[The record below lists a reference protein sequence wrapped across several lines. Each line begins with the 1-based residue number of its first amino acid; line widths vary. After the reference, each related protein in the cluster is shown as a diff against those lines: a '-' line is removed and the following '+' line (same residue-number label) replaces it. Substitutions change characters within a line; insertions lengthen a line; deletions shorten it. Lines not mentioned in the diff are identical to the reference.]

1 MSSESQVVIVRV
13 VPKKETSFVI
23 LNLLINK
30 ISRIFFMNCLRLYFI
45 YEYSSISI
53 TYYAT
58 EILVY
63 KFVIY
68 KGLEFWFIC
77 LNESVIDQEW
87 VT

>member
-1 MSSESQVVIVRV
+1 
-13 VPKKETSFVI
+13 
-23 LNLLINK
+23 
-30 ISRIFFMNCLRLYFI
+30 MNCLRLYFI

-53 TYYAT
+53 TYYVT

-68 KGLEFWFIC
+68 EGLEFWLIC

-87 VT
+87 VTWSEITYAVH

>member
-1 MSSESQVVIVRV
+1 
-13 VPKKETSFVI
+13 
-23 LNLLINK
+23 
-30 ISRIFFMNCLRLYFI
+30 MNCLRLYFI

-68 KGLEFWFIC
+68 KGLEFWLIC

>member
-1 MSSESQVVIVRV
+1 MRY
-13 VPKKETSFVI
+13 
-23 LNLLINK
+23 
-30 ISRIFFMNCLRLYFI
+30 LRLYFI
-45 YEYSSISI
+45 YEYSSISL
-53 TYYAT
+53 TYYLP

-68 KGLEFWFIC
+68 EVLKFWLIC

>member
-1 MSSESQVVIVRV
+1 M
-13 VPKKETSFVI
+13 I

-30 ISRIFFMNCLRLYFI
+30 ISRIFHEFLRLYFI

-53 TYYAT
+53 TYYVT

-68 KGLEFWFIC
+68 KGLEFWLIC

>member
-1 MSSESQVVIVRV
+1 M
-13 VPKKETSFVI
+13 PKKETSFVI

-53 TYYAT
+53 TYYVT

-68 KGLEFWFIC
+68 KGLEFWLIC